1 MKHDANTA
9 CQFESIFMCSG
20 WSSSCTS
27 NTTFSG
33 NCPNCEIIVGKG
45 QYSQYSCSSVFE
57 SRVSEE
63 FKWLMLGG
71 CIAIGVIALLN
82 FMAFC
87 AAKRFSWVDLE
98 SEEQPPYEAV
108 DQCRPTIV
116 FRQEYKDGGKLCFLY
131 ILFFAL
137 FFLVEPQSRISG
149 GC

>member
-71 CIAIGVIALLN
+71 CIAIGVIAILN

-98 SEEQPPYEAV
+98 SEEQPPI
-108 DQCRPTIV
+108 RS
-116 FRQEYKDGGKLCFLY
+116 
-131 ILFFAL
+131 
-137 FFLVEPQSRISG
+137 SRSMSSYNSVQARI
-149 GC
+149 

>member
-71 CIAIGVIALLN
+71 CSDWSYRTIELYGVL
-82 FMAFC
+82 C
-87 AAKRFSWVDLE
+87 R
-98 SEEQPPYEAV
+98 EEV
-108 DQCRPTIV
+108 LM
-116 FRQEYKDGGKLCFLY
+116 G
-131 ILFFAL
+131 
-137 FFLVEPQSRISG
+137 
-149 GC
+149 